1 MNGNSKLYLSL
12 AITDKKEAE
21 VGSKFPDRKENFS
34 NNSQSTK
41 EMRKLNIN
49 TSQFKTF
56 KKNHIRTAKYN
67 A

>member
-1 MNGNSKLYLSL
+1 MNGNLKFYLFL

-21 VGSKFPDRKENFS
+21 VGGKIPDRKENFS

-41 EMRKLNIN
+41 EMRKFNIN
-49 TSQFKTF
+49 AAQIKKF